1 MLTDLK
7 LTQTKKIIQ
16 FFYFIKKKKEEMTH
30 VNESGFKSFYS
41 LHKNKNNTTPH
52 QK

>member
-16 FFYFIKKKKEEMTH
+16 FFYFIKKKKGRDDTR
-30 VNESGFKSFYS
+30 K
-41 LHKNKNNTTPH
+41 
-52 QK
+52 